1 MQPPE
6 QTLLLQSV
14 VMRRYDQS
22 LLQVSALR
30 SAITYIKSLQSL
42 VADCDAGRLG
52 EEVYSDSR
60 RLDRVSSVTKE
71 AKKGASRRTR
81 ERGRQKQVGKVT
93 SEPPVNEISLHISL
107 LDHSVTGA
115 LTDPV
120 PSLPHQAH
128 QPTQVLYILQL
139 ERDSNQDASYVCD
152 YLRE

>member
-60 RLDRVSSVTKE
+60 RLDKVSNVTKE
-71 AKKGASRRTR
+71 TKKGASRRTR
-81 ERGRQKQVGKVT
+81 GRGRQNQGGKVT
-93 SEPPVNEISLHISL
+93 PEPSVNEISLHISL
-107 LDHSVTGA
+107 LDHSVTGVTGP
-115 LTDPV
+115 LTAPPQTV
-120 PSLPHQAH
+120 H
-128 QPTQVLYILQL
+128 QPSQVLYILQL
-139 ERDSNQDASYVCD
+139 DDKNFQQ
-152 YLRE
+152 